1 MAQSICS
8 VAGCDRQ
15 VLARGWCTLHYS
27 RWSRTGTTEES
38 APYEPAACSAA
49 GCDRKAVARGWC
61 NTHYSRWRLTG
72 TTDDPVK
79 PQSAYCEVN
88 GCDRAAT
95 KRRMCDKHYRRLLHT
110 GTTEI
115 EHEYGAPKP
124 PCIVEGCE
132 LPGTPR
138 GTGLCYKHYR
148 RQYRHGDVMA
158 TSRVVGDDVARFE
171 SYLSEG
177 PNGCWNWRGLLTK
190 DGYGVMASDLPTS
203 SAHRWA
209 YRHFVGEL
217 INGLEIDHTC
227 NNRRC
232 VNPWHLDQVT
242 HDENL
247 RRMRERA
254 AAQSSP
260 AA

>member
-79 PQSAYCEVN
+79 PQS
-88 GCDRAAT
+88 
-95 KRRMCDKHYRRLLHT
+95 
-110 GTTEI
+110 
-115 EHEYGAPKP
+115 
-124 PCIVEGCE
+124 
-132 LPGTPR
+132 
-138 GTGLCYKHYR
+138 
-148 RQYRHGDVMA
+148 
-158 TSRVVGDDVARFE
+158 
-171 SYLSEG
+171 
-177 PNGCWNWRGLLTK
+177 
-190 DGYGVMASDLPTS
+190 
-203 SAHRWA
+203 
-209 YRHFVGEL
+209 VGEL